1 MDKKT
6 DAKEKAFQKVLFFS
20 GIAIGAISG
29 IFGNICASYL
39 YEWNK
44 DNLWFFVIATVGFLA
59 AIGSVFRQMRHFS
72 KRNTTETPTSEK

>member
-1 MDKKT
+1 MDKRT
-6 DAKEKAFQKVLFFS
+6 DAKEKVLFFS
-20 GIAIGAISG
+20 GIALGTILG